1 MRASLVSC
9 NKYTSTA
16 GTTPCGRAQAN
27 DNRVKKNNK
36 ITCIRSFRTHRELIP
51 TVQDVMNVA
60 RKEDITLRV
69 ASPNGLFIL
78 SSEER
83 EVNVALGM
91 SLEVDQQ

>member
-1 MRASLVSC
+1 M
-9 NKYTSTA
+9 Y
-16 GTTPCGRAQAN
+16 
-27 DNRVKKNNK
+27 
-36 ITCIRSFRTHRELIP
+36 RELIP

-69 ASPNGLFIL
+69 ASPNGLFVL

>member
-1 MRASLVSC
+1 MRASLVSG

-27 DNRVKKNNK
+27 DNRVKNNNK

-51 TVQDVMNVA
+51 TAQDVMNVA
-60 RKEDITLRV
+60 RKEDITLRI